1 MGGGAEGE
9 GSCRGPRDGDGDEW
23 KEAEE
28 AAASSRAVEP
38 RGRCLDGCAGALKCN
53 V

>member
-1 MGGGAEGE
+1 MGVG
-9 GSCRGPRDGDGDEW
+9 GSCRGLRDGDGDGW

-28 AAASSRAVEP
+28 AAASSRAVKP
-38 RGRCLDGCAGALKCN
+38 RGCRLEGCAGALKCN